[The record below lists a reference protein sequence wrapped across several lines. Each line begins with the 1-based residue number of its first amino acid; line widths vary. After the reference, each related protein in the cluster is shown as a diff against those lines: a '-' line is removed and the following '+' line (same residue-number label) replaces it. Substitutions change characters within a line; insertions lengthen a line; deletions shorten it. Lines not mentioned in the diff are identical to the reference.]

1 MLKGILFVFLG
12 ACSFGVLSTFVKLAY
27 ADGFTLGQVTGVQV
41 FFGFI
46 FLWIVTFI
54 KIITKKIKL
63 NTVDKKLWY
72 QLPIV
77 GICSGMVS
85 ITYYY
90 SVQLVPVSIAIILLM
105 QFTWITVLIELFIYK
120 KRPSKLEILSLFL
133 ILSGTFMASGFTFNH
148 IPDIDLK
155 GIGFGMLAAFFY
167 ALIIVFNGKI
177 GTNLSPFLKSGL
189 IMAGGTVLIF
199 AIFPPV
205 YLFDGTILTNL
216 WKYGLFLALFGT
228 IIPPLCFAFGIPKT
242 GLNLS
247 AIISS
252 AELPVA
258 VLMSTLILHEQ
269 VTFLQWLGVC
279 IMLSAMVIPNIS
291 KLKKQKT

>member
-1 MLKGILFVFLG
+1 MLKGILFVFIG

-41 FFGFI
+41 FFGFV
-46 FLWIVTFI
+46 FLWIITAI
-54 KIITKKIKL
+54 KIFTKRINLKS
-63 NTVDKKLWY
+63 VDKKLWY

-77 GICSGMVS
+77 GICSGLVS
-85 ITYYY
+85 VTYYQ

-105 QFTWITVLIELFIYK
+105 QFTWITVLIELIIYK
-120 KRPSKLEILSLFL
+120 KQPSKLELISLFTVL
-133 ILSGTFMASGFTFNH
+133 VGTILASGFTLNGL
-148 IPDIDLK
+148 PDIDIK
-155 GIGFGMLAAFFY
+155 GIGYGMLAAFFY

-177 GTNLSPFLKSGL
+177 GTSLSPFLKSGL

-199 AIFPPV
+199 SIFPPV
-205 YLFDGTILTNL
+205 YFFNGIILSNL

-228 IIPPLCFAFGIPKT
+228 IIPPVCFAIGIPKT

-258 VLMSTLILHEQ
+258 VLMSTLVLNEQ
-269 VTFLQWLGVC
+269 VTFLQWTGVF
-279 IMLSAMVIPNIS
+279 IMLSAMVLPN
-291 KLKKQKT
+291 LKRGG